1 MHPIPDRF
9 ECYELCVQSPRHVVG
24 FLRALFVAE
33 NGSDP
38 QVLGEDFSGTCAV
51 SRRWCK
57 ELDNARAVCVDLDA
71 DALTWARARATDD
84 DLANRIEFVR
94 ADCFAQSSPAA
105 ISAARASASP
115 CDTPPDT
122 RRDTPCDACFVGNFS
137 IGYAH
142 DRATLVRY
150 LSRTRE
156 RLLAARHGFSG
167 GVFACD
173 TYGGAGAF
181 ALGGIERTHPG
192 RRGEVIRYAWAH
204 EMADPATSMVLNSIS
219 LRVER
224 NGEIIAEYPRAFE
237 YHWRLWSIAELRE
250 AMLEAGFQ
258 RTSVYLEVSLAPG
271 EAPIPVTD
279 PRQFKSDWIVLIA
292 GIA

>member
-24 FLRALFVAE
+24 FLRALFIAE

-38 QVLGEDFSGTCAV
+38 TVLGEDFSGTCAV

-57 ELDNARAVCVDLDA
+57 EIESGRAVCVDLDR
-71 DALTWARARATDD
+71 DALTWARTRAADD
-84 DLANRIEFVR
+84 AVADQISFVH
-94 ADCFAQSSPAA
+94 ADCFTEGDAPAHA
-105 ISAARASASP
+105 LAGAAEPAPRDQP
-115 CDTPPDT
+115 CDV
-122 RRDTPCDACFVGNFS
+122 CFVGNFS

-204 EMADPATSMVLNSIS
+204 EHADPATSMVTNSIS

-224 NGEIIAEYPRAFE
+224 DGEVIAEYPRAFE

-271 EAPIPVTD
+271 EPPSPVTD
-279 PRQFKSDWIVLIA
+279 PRQFKSDWIVLVA

>member
-24 FLRALFVAE
+24 FLRALFLAE

-38 QVLGEDFSGTCAV
+38 TVLGEDFSGTCAI

-57 ELDNARAVCVDLDA
+57 ELDNATSVCVDLDA
-71 DALTWARARATDD
+71 DALAWARARAADD
-84 DLANRIEFVR
+84 AVADRITFVR
-94 ADCFAQSSPAA
+94 ADCFDEPETPARNSDRDA
-105 ISAARASASP
+105 P
-115 CDTPPDT
+115 CDV
-122 RRDTPCDACFVGNFS
+122 CFVGNFS

-150 LSRTRE
+150 LTRSRE

-192 RRGEVIRYAWAH
+192 RRGEVIRYAWSH
-204 EMADPATSMVLNSIS
+204 EDADPATAMVTNSIS

-224 NGEIIAEYPRAFE
+224 DGDIIAEYPRAFE
-237 YHWRLWSIAELRE
+237 YRWRLWSIAELRE

-271 EAPIPVTD
+271 QAPTPVTD

>member
-24 FLRALFVAE
+24 FLRALFLTE

-71 DALTWARARATDD
+71 DALTWARARAADD
-84 DLANRIEFVR
+84 AVAANIDFVR
-94 ADCFAQSSPAA
+94 ADCFAETSSGTRGAAPAA
-105 ISAARASASP
+105 RN
-115 CDTPPDT
+115 
-122 RRDTPCDACFVGNFS
+122 TPCDVCFVGNFS

-224 NGEIIAEYPRAFE
+224 DGEIIAEYPRAFE

-271 EAPIPVTD
+271 EAPTPVTD

>member
-24 FLRALFVAE
+24 FLRALFLAE

-38 QVLGEDFSGTCAV
+38 TVLGEDFSGTCAV

-57 ELDNARAVCVDLDA
+57 ELDGARAICVDLDR
-71 DALTWARARATDD
+71 DALAWARARAADD
-84 DLANRIEFVR
+84 GVANQIRFVH
-94 ADCFAQSSPAA
+94 ADCFTE
-105 ISAARASASP
+105 ASASAHAAASNDPSRDLP
-115 CDTPPDT
+115 CDV
-122 RRDTPCDACFVGNFS
+122 CFVGNFS
-137 IGYAH
+137 FGYAH
-142 DRATLVRY
+142 DRPTLVRY
-150 LSRTRE
+150 LSRTRQ
-156 RLLAARHGFSG
+156 RLLRARMGFSG

-173 TYGGAGAF
+173 TYGGASAF
-181 ALGGIERTHPG
+181 TLGGIERTHPG

-204 EMADPATSMVLNSIS
+204 EHADPATAMVTNSIS

-224 NGEIIAEYPRAFE
+224 DGEIIAEYPRAFE

-250 AMLEAGFQ
+250 AMLEAGFE
-258 RTSVYLEVSLAPG
+258 RTSVYLEVSLAPAQ
-271 EAPIPVTD
+271 APTPATD
-279 PRQFKSDWIVLIA
+279 PRQFKSDWIVLVA

>member
-24 FLRALFVAE
+24 FLRALFLAE

-38 QVLGEDFSGTCAV
+38 AILGEDFSGTCAV

-57 ELDNARAVCVDLDA
+57 ELEDARSVCVDLDA
-71 DALTWARARATDD
+71 EALAWARARAAEDAV
-84 DLANRIEFVR
+84 ANRIDFVR
-94 ADCFAQSSPAA
+94 EDCFADPLPA
-105 ISAARASASP
+105 SAASPRTAPGRDAP
-115 CDTPPDT
+115 CDV
-122 RRDTPCDACFVGNFS
+122 CFVGNFS

-142 DRATLVRY
+142 DRPTLVRY
-150 LSRTRE
+150 LARTRE

-204 EMADPATSMVLNSIS
+204 EHADPATGMVANSIS

-224 NGEIIAEYPRAFE
+224 DGDIIAQYPRAFE
-237 YHWRLWSIAELRE
+237 YHWRLWSIPELRE
-250 AMLEAGFQ
+250 AMLEAGFE

-271 EAPIPVTD
+271 QAPVPVTD
-279 PRQFKSDWIVLIA
+279 PRHFKSDWIVLVA

>member
-1 MHPIPDRF
+1 MHRIPDRF

-24 FLRALFVAE
+24 FLRALFRAE

-38 QVLGEDFSGTCAV
+38 TILGEDFSGTCAV

-57 ELDNARAVCVDLDA
+57 ELDGARAVCVDLDS
-71 DALTWARARATDD
+71 DALAWASARAMEDGVAD
-84 DLANRIEFVR
+84 RIEVVN
-94 ADCFAQSSPAA
+94 ADCFAE
-105 ISAARASASP
+105 SASENSDAAHQFP
-115 CDTPPDT
+115 CDV
-122 RRDTPCDACFVGNFS
+122 CFVGNFS

-150 LSRTRE
+150 LAHARR
-156 RLLAARHGFSG
+156 RLLAARHGFLG

-192 RRGEVIRYAWAH
+192 RRGEVIRYAWQH
-204 EMADPATSMVLNSIS
+204 EMADPATAMVTNSIS

-224 NGEIIAEYPRAFE
+224 DGEIIAEYPRAFE
-237 YHWRLWSIAELRE
+237 YRWRLWSIAELRE
-250 AMLEAGFQ
+250 AMLEAGFE

-271 EAPIPVTD
+271 EAPTPVTD
-279 PRQFKSDWIVLIA
+279 PSQFKSDWIVLVA
-292 GIA
+292 GVA

>member
-24 FLRALFVAE
+24 FLRALFLAE

-38 QVLGEDFSGTCAV
+38 TVLGEDFSGTCAV
-51 SRRWCK
+51 ARRWCK
-57 ELDNARAVCVDLDA
+57 ELDGASAVCVDFDRE
-71 DALTWARARATDD
+71 ALAWARARASDD
-84 DLANRIEFVR
+84 AVVNQIRFVH
-94 ADCFAQSSPAA
+94 ADCFTEAGATAHAA
-105 ISAARASASP
+105 ATNEPSRDLP
-115 CDTPPDT
+115 CDV
-122 RRDTPCDACFVGNFS
+122 CFVGNFS

-142 DRATLVRY
+142 DRSTLVRY
-150 LSRTRE
+150 LARTRE
-156 RLLAARHGFSG
+156 RLLRGRHGFSG
-167 GVFACD
+167 GVFVCD

-181 ALGGIERTHPG
+181 TLGGIERTHPG

-204 EMADPATSMVLNSIS
+204 EHADPTTAMVTNSIS

-224 NGEIIAEYPRAFE
+224 DGEIVAEYPRAFE

-250 AMLEAGFQ
+250 AMLEVGFE

-271 EAPIPVTD
+271 EAPTPVTD
-279 PRQFKSDWIVLIA
+279 PRQFKSDWIVLVA